1 MRAFLLC
8 LLLFYPLIGHAQEF
22 KKISC
27 RFLCLDAANP
37 APPLLNIG
45 GKGVEIPCAIYTE
58 ELSPAVA
65 CMATENTINFISTVD
80 RKPAATAKIPDNGK
94 AFILIFVAA
103 AKSPDALPWR
113 VFVIDDSPANFPDAG
128 AFVANF
134 HNKDIRFVL
143 GEKKL
148 MLHSG
153 GSHGFASPTKLDSF
167 NMAPVSFEFEQD
179 GTWRVAKE
187 SMLRFLPGMRYLFF
201 AYVDPTSGR
210 PRISTYRD
218 TRLDS
223 KPPAAP
229 GS

>member
-8 LLLFYPLIGHAQEF
+8 LLFFYPLIGNAQEF

-37 APPLLNIG
+37 TPPLLNIG
-45 GKGVEIPCAIYTE
+45 GKGVEIPCTIYTE

-65 CMATENTINFISTVD
+65 CMAKENTINFISTVD
-80 RKPAATAKIPDNGK
+80 HKPAATAKIPDNGK
-94 AFILIFVAA
+94 ALILIFVAA
-103 AKSPDALPWR
+103 AKAPDALPWR

-210 PRISTYRD
+210 PRISTFRD

-223 KPPAAP
+223 KPQAAP